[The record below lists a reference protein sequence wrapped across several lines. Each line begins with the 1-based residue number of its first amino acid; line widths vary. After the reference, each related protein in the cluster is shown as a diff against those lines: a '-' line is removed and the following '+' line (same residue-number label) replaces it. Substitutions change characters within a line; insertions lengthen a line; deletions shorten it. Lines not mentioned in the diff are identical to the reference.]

1 MAIDDP
7 EDDKEEGEVEKPK
20 KKGKLLKIIVIVFS
34 ILLLL
39 GGAIG
44 ATLYFTG
51 ALTGD
56 HSTAADESA
65 DAKDK
70 GKSSKKKSKKEAPI
84 YFAFD
89 PPFVV
94 NFVENNQI
102 RYLQITMEVMTRE
115 EEVVENLKTHMPV
128 IRNNL
133 ILVFSNQT
141 YDTIS
146 TSEGKLKLRDEALA
160 EIQQVLKNE
169 TGKTGVEAVYFTSFV
184 MQ

>member
-7 EDDKEEGEVEKPK
+7 EDDKEEGETEKPK
-20 KKGKLLKIIVIVFS
+20 KKGKLLKIILIVFS
-34 ILLLL
+34 IVLLL
-39 GGAIG
+39 GGAVG
-44 ATLYFTG
+44 GTLYFTG
-51 ALTGD
+51 ALSGD
-56 HSTAADESA
+56 HSADTASN
-65 DAKDK
+65 DK
-70 GKSSKKKSKKEAPI
+70 QEKGPKKKNKSAPI
-84 YFAFD
+84 YYAFD

-115 EEVVENLKTHMPV
+115 EQVVEDLKTHMPV

-133 ILVFSNQT
+133 VMMFSGQT
-141 YDTIS
+141 YDTLS
-146 TSEGKLKLRDEALA
+146 TAAGKQKLRDEALA
-160 EIQQVLKNE
+160 EIQQVLKNQ

>member
-20 KKGKLLKIIVIVFS
+20 KKGKLLKIIIIVFS
-34 ILLLL
+34 VLLLL
-39 GGAIG
+39 GGSIG
-44 ATLYFTG
+44 GTLYFTG

-56 HSTAADESA
+56 HNTTADESK
-65 DAKDK
+65 DTKNKDK
-70 GKSSKKKSKKEAPI
+70 GSKKNKSAPI

-94 NFVENNQI
+94 NFIENNQI
-102 RYLQITMEVMTRE
+102 RYLQITMEVMTRDE
-115 EEVVENLKTHMPV
+115 QVVEDLKTHMPV

-141 YDTIS
+141 YDTLS
-146 TSEGKLKLRDEALA
+146 TSAGKLKLRDEALA

-169 TGKTGVEAVYFTSFV
+169 TGKSGVEAVYFTSFV